1 MDDAVRNDDR
11 IKTYIS
17 VVPSRVQKSI
27 QRDNFNA
34 FIHYGINTFAD
45 KEWSDGTLP
54 PEIFDPSEQD
64 TEQWVKVL
72 KYTGAKGI
80 IFTAKHH
87 DGFCMWQTKTTEYSV
102 KNSPYKNGK
111 GDVVKELSESC
122 RKHGMKFGIYLSPW
136 DRNSEYYGT
145 DKYDDFYC
153 EQLTELLTGYGE
165 IFCVWLD
172 GACGAESDGK
182 KKQEYDFERYY
193 ALIRKLS
200 PNTVISNCGP
210 DVRWVGNEAGCAR
223 ESEWNVIPKLNVGAQ
238 VIMAASQQSEGQNMR
253 RPVDILGEDLGSR
266 EFLKDYDEFVWSPAE
281 VDVSIRPG
289 WFYHKN
295 QDFRVR
301 SVNNLM
307 YIYYTSVG
315 GNSLLLLNVPPDRQG
330 RINDADVD
338 KLVKLGDRIR
348 SAFATPV
355 DVVSIEAPPHEA
367 SNKIRNV
374 LVSSYNKNSFDANS
388 YYSPAEIADSYEII
402 MRFKEA
408 TLIDKVQLVEN
419 VAYSQRVEK
428 YSIYAAHKGG
438 YVKVYDG
445 TTIGFNRIALFRK
458 PVKTDSL
465 KIVIEECRE
474 KPYIER
480 ITAYASDKY
489 IPRAPIKVVIRR
501 VLRRARSRRSGK

>member
-45 KEWSDGTLP
+45 KEW
-54 PEIFDPSEQD
+54 EQD

-72 KYTGAKGI
+72 KYAGAKGI

-388 YYSPAEIADSYEII
+388 FYSPAEIADSYEII

>member
-1 MDDAVRNDDR
+1 M
-11 IKTYIS
+11 
-17 VVPSRVQKSI
+17 
-27 QRDNFNA
+27 
-34 FIHYGINTFAD
+34 
-45 KEWSDGTLP
+45 
-54 PEIFDPSEQD
+54 
-64 TEQWVKVL
+64 KVL
-72 KYTGAKGI
+72 KYAGAKGI

-295 QDFRVR
+295 QDRRVR

-338 KLVKLGDRIR
+338 KLVKMGDRIR

-374 LVSSYNKNSFDANS
+374 LVGSYNKNSYDANS
-388 YYSPAEIADSYEII
+388 FYSPAEIADSYEII

-465 KIVIEECRE
+465 KIAIEECRE

>member
-72 KYTGAKGI
+72 KYAGAKGI

-374 LVSSYNKNSFDANS
+374 LVGSYNKNSYDANS
-388 YYSPAEIADSYEII
+388 FYSPAEIADSYEII

>member
-1 MDDAVRNDDR
+1 MTAVNKDAR
-11 IKTYIS
+11 IDLYTS
-17 VVPSRVQKSI
+17 VVPSKVQKSI

-34 FIHYGINTFAD
+34 FIHYGLNTFAN

-72 KYTGAKGI
+72 KYAGAKGI

-87 DGFCMWQTKTTEYSV
+87 DGFCMWQTKTTEYSI

-111 GDVVKELSESC
+111 GDVVRELADNC
-122 RKHGMKFGIYLSPW
+122 KKHGMKFGIYLSPW

-153 EQLTELLTGYGE
+153 AQLTELLTGYGE

-172 GACGAESDGK
+172 GACGAAADGK
-182 KKQEYDFERYY
+182 EPQAYDFERYY

-223 ESEWNVIPKLNVGAQ
+223 ESEWNVIPRMNVGAQ

-289 WFYHKN
+289 WFYHKS
-295 QDFRVR
+295 QDWLVR

-315 GNSLLLLNVPPDRQG
+315 GNSLLLLNVPPDTTG
-330 RINDADVD
+330 RINDVDVD

-348 SAFATPV
+348 SAFAKPV
-355 DVVSIEAPPHEA
+355 DVIAIDAPPHEG

-374 LVSSYNKNSFDANS
+374 LVNSYNKNSYDANS
-388 YYSPAEIADSYEII
+388 FYTPAEEADRYEIV

-408 TLIDKVQLVEN
+408 TRIDKVRLVEN
-419 VAYSQRVEK
+419 VAFSQRVEK
-428 YSIYAAHKGG
+428 YSIYAAHKSGEA
-438 YVKVYDG
+438 KVYDG

-458 PVKTDSL
+458 PVKTDL
-465 KIVIEECRE
+465 LRIVIESCRE
-474 KPYIER
+474 KPYIEQ
-480 ITAYASDKY
+480 ITAYASDGR
-489 IPRAPIKVVIRR
+489 IPRAPFKVALTRFMRR
-501 VLRRARSRRSGK
+501 VKSVINKK